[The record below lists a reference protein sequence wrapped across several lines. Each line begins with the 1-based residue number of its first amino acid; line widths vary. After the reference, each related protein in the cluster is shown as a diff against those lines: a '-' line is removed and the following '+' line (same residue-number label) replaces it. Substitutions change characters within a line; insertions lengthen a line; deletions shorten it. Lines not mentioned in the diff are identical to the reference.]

1 METSLFELATSQG
14 IWVALFVFLFLY
26 TIKSNEKN
34 AEKQMARETDYQKT
48 IESLTELLD
57 NLTNKYTLIDEIKKE
72 LSVIKEKLE
81 KNSLN

>member
-14 IWVALFVFLFLY
+14 IWVALFLY

-34 AEKQMARETDYQKT
+34 ADKQMSREKDYQKT

-57 NLTNKYTLIDEIKKE
+57 NLTKKYTLIDEIKVE
-72 LSVIKEKLE
+72 LSFIKEKLE

>member
-34 AEKQMARETDYQKT
+34 ADKQMSREKDYQKT

-57 NLTNKYTLIDEIKKE
+57 NLTKKYTLIDDIKVE
-72 LSVIKEKLE
+72 LSFIKEKLE